1 MTFSF
6 PEYYSDLLRLLSL
19 KDVDIQNLEMASSQI
34 IACGARGNRV
44 IIAGNGGSSAIASH
58 FSVDLTKNAGIRAI
72 NFNEPDLITCFAND
86 FGYEFWV
93 LEAIKAYVDEGD
105 LVILIS
111 SSGKSMNIVNAANFC
126 IEKKHEL
133 ITFSGMEMENA
144 LVKTNQNGVNFWV
157 NSKAYNHIENVHQI
171 QLLSIVDRCIGRAV
185 YSSSK

>member
-6 PEYYSDLLRLLSL
+6 SKYYSDLLQLIRLEEEDFQ
-19 KDVDIQNLEMASSQI
+19 KLEMASSQI
-34 IACGARGNRV
+34 IACGARGNKI

-72 NFNEPDLITCFAND
+72 NFNEADLITCFAND

-93 LEAIKAYVDEGD
+93 LEAINAYVDDGD
-105 LVILIS
+105 IVILIS

-126 IEKKHEL
+126 VEKKYQL
-133 ITFSGMEMENA
+133 ITFSGMEMENP
-144 LVKTNQNGVNFWV
+144 LIKVNQGGINFWV

-185 YSSSK
+185 YSASK

>member
-6 PEYYSDLLRLLSL
+6 SEYYSDLLKLLSL
-19 KDVDIQNLEMASSQI
+19 KEEDIHKLEMASGQI
-34 IACGARGNRV
+34 IECGTRGNKV

-72 NFNEPDLITCFAND
+72 NFNEADLITCFAND

-93 LEAIKAYVDEGD
+93 LEAIDAYAEEGD
-105 LVILIS
+105 IVILIS

-126 IEKKHEL
+126 VEKKYQL
-133 ITFSGMEMENA
+133 ITFSGMESDNP
-144 LVKTNQNGVNFWV
+144 LVKANQSGVNFWV

-185 YSSSK
+185 YSASK

>member
-6 PEYYSDLLRLLSL
+6 TEYYSDLLKLLSL
-19 KDVDIQNLEMASSQI
+19 KEEDIHKLEMASGQI
-34 IACGARGNRV
+34 IACGARGNKV

-72 NFNEPDLITCFAND
+72 NFNEADLITCFAND

-93 LEAIKAYVDEGD
+93 LEAIDAYVDEGD
-105 LVILIS
+105 IVILIS

-126 IEKKHEL
+126 VEKKYQL
-133 ITFSGMEMENA
+133 ITFSGMELENP
-144 LVKTNQNGVNFWV
+144 LVKANQNGVNFWV
-157 NSKAYNHIENVHQI
+157 NSRAYNHIENVHQI

-185 YSSSK
+185 YSASK